1 MKTIIAYNEHEVK
14 TDASLDDL
22 GYGYNVWIDLVD
34 PDHDELMGLANKFN
48 LDPDALETF
57 FNKSKKPEIRLLDN
71 QTFTVI
77 LERSEDT

>member
-1 MKTIIAYNEHEVK
+1 LKTIIAYNEHEVK

-48 LDPDALETF
+48 LA
-57 FNKSKKPEIRLLDN
+57 S
-71 QTFTVI
+71 
-77 LERSEDT
+77 